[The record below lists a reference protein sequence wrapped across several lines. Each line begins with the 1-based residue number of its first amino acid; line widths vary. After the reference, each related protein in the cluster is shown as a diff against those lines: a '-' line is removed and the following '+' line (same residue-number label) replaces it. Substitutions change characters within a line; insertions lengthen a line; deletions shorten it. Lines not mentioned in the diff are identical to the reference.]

1 MKLNIKFSFLSLLL
15 ASTAPGFAIET
26 SHCTVDAATLLMKAG
41 AGVDSGPSRLAKDAT
56 PEGSPG
62 PVEPLPGSVEF
73 DQSAAVAHIKKSGAQ
88 VNYLGFAHGL
98 HRLSASSNNQFMLFQ
113 LSPDGAA
120 VVAGL
125 ASDITVD
132 NLKSISGAHLSP
144 LGELHGLAGYYLQNG
159 PEFQVLYET
168 PDHTAMISG
177 VMWEMSGDTTK
188 NVTKDQVAKIE
199 GTTPKVLIG
208 NEQVDVSAD
217 SKKSP
222 VALVEKTTFGTY
234 GDPNAPRIY
243 VFIDPLCIY
252 SIRAMQ
258 ELQPYI
264 NKRLV
269 DVAIIPIA
277 VLDYEDQN
285 RSTPAA
291 LSLLSMDRSGM
302 VEAWSKQQYDRP
314 STPESQAHLHDNM
327 AVAAILGLNGTPMV
341 VWKKADG
348 SEGRI
353 DGLPQDWDV
362 VISSL
367 AGGANVA
374 RR

>member
-1 MKLNIKFSFLSLLL
+1 
-15 ASTAPGFAIET
+15 
-26 SHCTVDAATLLMKAG
+26 
-41 AGVDSGPSRLAKDAT
+41 
-56 PEGSPG
+56 
-62 PVEPLPGSVEF
+62 
-73 DQSAAVAHIKKSGAQ
+73 
-88 VNYLGFAHGL
+88 
-98 HRLSASSNNQFMLFQ
+98 
-113 LSPDGAA
+113 
-120 VVAGL
+120 
-125 ASDITVD
+125 
-132 NLKSISGAHLSP
+132 
-144 LGELHGLAGYYLQNG
+144 
-159 PEFQVLYET
+159 
-168 PDHTAMISG
+168 
-177 VMWEMSGDTTK
+177 
-188 NVTKDQVAKIE
+188 
-199 GTTPKVLIG
+199 
-208 NEQVDVSAD
+208 
-217 SKKSP
+217 
-222 VALVEKTTFGTY
+222 
-234 GDPNAPRIY
+234 
-243 VFIDPLCIY
+243 
-252 SIRAMQ
+252 MQ

-264 NKRLV
+264 NKHLIE
-269 DVAIIPIA
+269 VAIIPIA

-327 AVAAILGLNGTPMV
+327 AVAALLGLNGTPMV